1 MKDENRITD
10 EQVEK
15 LQKKIA
21 YLKERNTKLVKRY
34 NNTYKA
40 NVELN
45 TKLRAEQ
52 RVHEKL
58 RDELY
63 VKTHSVG
70 FYSMSMFLNWVD
82 EVVLENEKLKDEKL
96 IYPFKMVKTERVKLI
111 FCEN

>member
-1 MKDENRITD
+1 MKEEDRITD

-34 NNTYKA
+34 NNTYRA

-45 TKLRAEQ
+45 TQLRAEQ
-52 RVHEKL
+52 RVHERL

-63 VKTHSVG
+63 VRTHGVG
-70 FYSMSMFLNWVD
+70 FYSMAMFLNWVD

-96 IYPFKMVKTERVKLI
+96 IYPFKIVKSKRVKLT